1 MLVDSNMKLS
11 SSYVLVGSVEVDV
24 LKAGGS
30 SSRSSNSITINIL
43 ISNTIEDIAI
53 GVKTSN
59 YSIRGSASGI
69 SLLANNNIFISNRVR
84 DQGVID

>member
-1 MLVDSNMKLS
+1 MLVNGNTKLS
-11 SSYVLVGSVEVDV
+11 SSYILVGGIEVNV
-24 LKAGGS
+24 LEAGSS

-43 ISNTIEDIAI
+43 ISNIVEDTAI

-69 SLLANNNIFISNRVR
+69 SLLTNNNIFISNRVR